1 MPKTVAE
8 LLVQYQKDQKE
19 LQEFL
24 GDAYNNYNLVIA
36 LENGNPVESRIVRD
50 RFQKLCEQNGYEKV
64 VFHSL
69 RHLSTGYK
77 LKMTNGDVK
86 SVQGDTGHAEAE
98 MVTDVY
104 SEIIDEDRRYN
115 AQKMDEQFYSTL
127 NHDSEMQPQNEEVQ
141 PENNGLSDSDM
152 ELLQLL
158 KSLSLAAY
166 HPELPARLRILHPGE
181 LSILQVRRQEDYSQ
195 LILSSMSF
203 VVLNKP
209 LTVVSMKN
217 IRSVLENK
225 ETEAWQKL
233 IRVLTHEIMNSMT
246 PIVSLSELLKSKQT
260 SEPITDEEREEIHQ
274 AVDTIFRRSSGLVR
288 FVENYRKVTGIP
300 TPVPEIILVDSLL
313 DNVALLFREET
324 DSIKVL
330 PSASH
335 LQVIADKALI
345 EQILIN
351 LIKNALDATQE
362 CENPRIELSAGINA
376 EGKNYI
382 QVSDNGTG
390 IPADVQERIFIPFF
404 TTKPVGS
411 GIGLSISR
419 QIMYMH
425 KGSLTVISEAGKGS
439 RFLLTFA

>member
-1 MPKTVAE
+1 MKQYSKKAIASI
-8 LLVQYQKDQKE
+8 LLVLLTSLVCAFLVAGKFYISAGIAGIALLIEAWYLLRQMERSDRLFRQFVWSVRYSDFLASGKTPRENSDALPRELTEAMEDALLYYKKHLQQKE
-19 LQEFL
+19 SQLQYFQ
-24 GDAYNNYNLVIA
+24 A
-36 LENGNPVESRIVRD
+36 LANHIDLS
-50 RFQKLCEQNGYEKV
+50 
-64 VFHSL
+64 VF
-69 RHLSTGYK
+69 
-77 LKMTNGDVK
+77 
-86 SVQGDTGHAEAE
+86 
-98 MVTDVY
+98 VY
-104 SEIIDEDRRYN
+104 SSETAQIEWMNQAAKIQTGLNFAETIDD
-115 AQKMDEQFYSTL
+115 
-127 NHDSEMQPQNEEVQ
+127 
-141 PENNGLSDSDM
+141 
-152 ELLQLL
+152 
-158 KSLSLAAY
+158 LAAY

-246 PIVSLSELLKSKQT
+246 PIVSLSELLKNKQA
-260 SEPITDEEREEIHQ
+260 SEEISEEDREEMNQ
-274 AVDTIFRRSSGLVR
+274 AINTIFRRSSGLVR

-300 TPVPEIILVDSLL
+300 TPVPEIIPVDSLL
-313 DNVALLFREET
+313 NSVVLLFREET
-324 DSIKVL
+324 DTIRIL
-330 PSASH
+330 PSSSH
-335 LQVIADKALI
+335 LQVIADKTLI

-351 LIKNALDATQE
+351 LIKNALDATIDYP
-362 CENPRIELSAGINA
+362 NPLIELSAGINA
-376 EGKNYI
+376 EGKTFI
-382 QVSDNGTG
+382 QVKDNGTG

-411 GIGLSISR
+411 GIGLSVSR

>member
-1 MPKTVAE
+1 MKQYSKKAITSI
-8 LLVQYQKDQKE
+8 LLVLLTSLVCAFLVAGKFYISAGIAGIALLIEAWYLLRQMERSDRLFRQFVWSVRYSDFLASGKTPRENSEALPRELTEAMEEALLYYKKHLQQKE
-19 LQEFL
+19 SQLQYFQ
-24 GDAYNNYNLVIA
+24 A
-36 LENGNPVESRIVRD
+36 LANHIDLS
-50 RFQKLCEQNGYEKV
+50 
-64 VFHSL
+64 VF
-69 RHLSTGYK
+69 
-77 LKMTNGDVK
+77 
-86 SVQGDTGHAEAE
+86 
-98 MVTDVY
+98 VY
-104 SEIIDEDRRYN
+104 SSETAQIEWMNQATKIQTGLNFAETIDD
-115 AQKMDEQFYSTL
+115 
-127 NHDSEMQPQNEEVQ
+127 
-141 PENNGLSDSDM
+141 
-152 ELLQLL
+152 
-158 KSLSLAAY
+158 LAAY

-246 PIVSLSELLKSKQT
+246 PIVSLSELLKNKQA
-260 SEPITDEEREEIHQ
+260 SEEISEEDREEMNQ
-274 AVDTIFRRSSGLVR
+274 AINTIFRRSSGLVR

-300 TPVPEIILVDSLL
+300 TPVPEIIPVDSLL
-313 DNVALLFREET
+313 NSVVLLFREET
-324 DSIKVL
+324 DTIRIL
-330 PSASH
+330 PSSSH
-335 LQVIADKALI
+335 LQVIADKTLI

-351 LIKNALDATQE
+351 LIKNALDATMD
-362 CENPRIELSAGINA
+362 CPAPLIELSAGINA
-376 EGKNYI
+376 EGKTFI
-382 QVSDNGTG
+382 QVKDNGTG

-411 GIGLSISR
+411 GIGLSVSR

>member
-1 MPKTVAE
+1 MKQYSKKAITSI
-8 LLVQYQKDQKE
+8 LLVLLTSLVCAFLVAGKFYISAGIAGIALLIEAWYLLRQMERSDRLFRQFVWSVRYSDFLASGKTPRENSEALPRELTEAMEEALLYYKKHLQQKE
-19 LQEFL
+19 SQLQYFQ
-24 GDAYNNYNLVIA
+24 A
-36 LENGNPVESRIVRD
+36 LANHIDLS
-50 RFQKLCEQNGYEKV
+50 
-64 VFHSL
+64 VF
-69 RHLSTGYK
+69 
-77 LKMTNGDVK
+77 
-86 SVQGDTGHAEAE
+86 
-98 MVTDVY
+98 VY
-104 SEIIDEDRRYN
+104 SSETAQIEWMNQAAKIQTGLNFAETIDD
-115 AQKMDEQFYSTL
+115 
-127 NHDSEMQPQNEEVQ
+127 
-141 PENNGLSDSDM
+141 
-152 ELLQLL
+152 
-158 KSLSLAAY
+158 LAAY

-246 PIVSLSELLKSKQT
+246 PIVSLSELLKNKQA
-260 SEPITDEEREEIHQ
+260 SEEISEEDREEMNQ
-274 AVDTIFRRSSGLVR
+274 AINTIYRRSSGLVR

-300 TPVPEIILVDSLL
+300 TPVPEIIPVDRLL
-313 DNVALLFREET
+313 NSVVLLFREET
-324 DSIKVL
+324 DTIRIL
-330 PSASH
+330 PSSSH
-335 LQVIADKALI
+335 LQVIADKTLI

-351 LIKNALDATQE
+351 LIKNALDATMD
-362 CENPRIELSAGINA
+362 CPAPLIELSAGINA
-376 EGKNYI
+376 EGKTFI
-382 QVSDNGTG
+382 QVKDNGTG

-411 GIGLSISR
+411 GIGLSVSR

>member
-1 MPKTVAE
+1 MKQYSKKTIASI
-8 LLVQYQKDQKE
+8 LLVLLTSLVCAFLVTGKFYISAGIAGIALLIEAWYLLRQMERSDRLFRQFVWSVRYSDFLASGKTPRENSEALPRELTEAMEEALLYYKKHLQQKE
-19 LQEFL
+19 SQLQYFQ
-24 GDAYNNYNLVIA
+24 A
-36 LENGNPVESRIVRD
+36 LANHIDLS
-50 RFQKLCEQNGYEKV
+50 
-64 VFHSL
+64 VF
-69 RHLSTGYK
+69 
-77 LKMTNGDVK
+77 
-86 SVQGDTGHAEAE
+86 
-98 MVTDVY
+98 VY
-104 SEIIDEDRRYN
+104 SSETAQIEWMNQAAKIQTGLNFAETIDD
-115 AQKMDEQFYSTL
+115 
-127 NHDSEMQPQNEEVQ
+127 
-141 PENNGLSDSDM
+141 
-152 ELLQLL
+152 
-158 KSLSLAAY
+158 LAAY

-246 PIVSLSELLKSKQT
+246 PIVSLSELLKNKQA
-260 SEPITDEEREEIHQ
+260 SEEISEEDREEMNQ
-274 AVDTIFRRSSGLVR
+274 AINTIFRRSSGLVR

-300 TPVPEIILVDSLL
+300 TPVPEIIPVDSLL
-313 DNVALLFREET
+313 NSVVLLFREET
-324 DSIKVL
+324 DTIRIL
-330 PSASH
+330 PSSSH
-335 LQVIADKALI
+335 LQVIADKTLI

-351 LIKNALDATQE
+351 LIKNALDATMD
-362 CENPRIELSAGINA
+362 CPAPLIELSAGINA
-376 EGKNYI
+376 EGKTFI
-382 QVSDNGTG
+382 QVKDNGTG

-411 GIGLSISR
+411 GIGLSVSR

>member
-1 MPKTVAE
+1 MKQYSKKAIGLILLIVITSLVLAFLVAGQFYISAFIAGMILLIEAWYLLRQMERSDRLFRHFVWSVRYSDFLSSGTTHQKPSDALPQE
-8 LLVQYQKDQKE
+8 LTEAVEEALQFYKKHLQQKE
-19 LQEFL
+19 SQLQYFQ
-24 GDAYNNYNLVIA
+24 A
-36 LENGNPVESRIVRD
+36 LANHIDLS
-50 RFQKLCEQNGYEKV
+50 
-64 VFHSL
+64 VF
-69 RHLSTGYK
+69 
-77 LKMTNGDVK
+77 
-86 SVQGDTGHAEAE
+86 
-98 MVTDVY
+98 VY
-104 SEIIDEDRRYN
+104 SPETGQVEWMNQAAKIQTGLNFAETIDD
-115 AQKMDEQFYSTL
+115 
-127 NHDSEMQPQNEEVQ
+127 
-141 PENNGLSDSDM
+141 
-152 ELLQLL
+152 
-158 KSLSLAAY
+158 LAAY

-195 LILSSMSF
+195 LI
-203 VVLNKP
+203 
-209 LTVVSMKN
+209 VSMKN

-330 PSASH
+330 PSSSH

-382 QVSDNGTG
+382 HTVLYDQACRFRHRTQYF
-390 IPADVQERIFIPFF
+390 PADHVYAQ
-404 TTKPVGS
+404 
-411 GIGLSISR
+411 R
-419 QIMYMH
+419 QPDRY
-425 KGSLTVISEAGKGS
+425 LGS
-439 RFLLTFA
+439 RERKPFPAYFRLIGKNASFPF

>member
-1 MPKTVAE
+1 MKQYSKKAIGLILLIVITSLVLAFLVAGQFYISAFIAGMILLIEAWYLLRQMERSDRLFRHFVWSVRYSDFLSSGTTHQKPSDALPQE
-8 LLVQYQKDQKE
+8 LTEAVEEALQFYKKHLQQKE
-19 LQEFL
+19 SQLQYFQ
-24 GDAYNNYNLVIA
+24 A
-36 LENGNPVESRIVRD
+36 LANHIDLS
-50 RFQKLCEQNGYEKV
+50 
-64 VFHSL
+64 VF
-69 RHLSTGYK
+69 
-77 LKMTNGDVK
+77 
-86 SVQGDTGHAEAE
+86 
-98 MVTDVY
+98 VY
-104 SEIIDEDRRYN
+104 SPETGQVEWMNQAAKIQTGLNFAETIDD
-115 AQKMDEQFYSTL
+115 
-127 NHDSEMQPQNEEVQ
+127 
-141 PENNGLSDSDM
+141 
-152 ELLQLL
+152 
-158 KSLSLAAY
+158 LAAY

-203 VVLNKP
+203 
-209 LTVVSMKN
+209 SMKN

-260 SEPITDEEREEIHQ
+260 SAPITDEDREEIHQ

-300 TPVPEIILVDSLL
+300 TPVPEIIPVDNLL

-330 PSASH
+330 PSSSH

>member
-1 MPKTVAE
+1 
-8 LLVQYQKDQKE
+8 
-19 LQEFL
+19 
-24 GDAYNNYNLVIA
+24 
-36 LENGNPVESRIVRD
+36 
-50 RFQKLCEQNGYEKV
+50 
-64 VFHSL
+64 
-69 RHLSTGYK
+69 
-77 LKMTNGDVK
+77 
-86 SVQGDTGHAEAE
+86 
-98 MVTDVY
+98 
-104 SEIIDEDRRYN
+104 
-115 AQKMDEQFYSTL
+115 
-127 NHDSEMQPQNEEVQ
+127 
-141 PENNGLSDSDM
+141 
-152 ELLQLL
+152 
-158 KSLSLAAY
+158 
-166 HPELPARLRILHPGE
+166 
-181 LSILQVRRQEDYSQ
+181 
-195 LILSSMSF
+195 MSF

-260 SEPITDEEREEIHQ
+260 SDPITDEEREEIHQ

-300 TPVPEIILVDSLL
+300 TPSPEIIPVDSLL

-330 PSASH
+330 PSSSH

-376 EGKNYI
+376 EGK
-382 QVSDNGTG
+382 T
-390 IPADVQERIFIPFF
+390 
-404 TTKPVGS
+404 
-411 GIGLSISR
+411 ISR
-419 QIMYMH
+419 SAITGQAFRQTSRSASSYR
-425 KGSLTVISEAGKGS
+425 SLRPSLSVPASDSVFPGRSCICTKA
-439 RFLLTFA
+439 A

>member
-1 MPKTVAE
+1 MKKYSKKAAALILSLLTTSLVFAFLVAGKFYISAIVITIILLIEVYYLLRQMERSDRLFRQFVWSIRYSDFLSSGTLSKETADTFPIE
-8 LLVQYQKDQKE
+8 LTEAVEEALQYYKKQLQQKE
-19 LQEFL
+19 SQLQYFQ
-24 GDAYNNYNLVIA
+24 A
-36 LENGNPVESRIVRD
+36 LANHID
-50 RFQKLCEQNGYEKV
+50 
-64 VFHSL
+64 
-69 RHLSTGYK
+69 LSV
-77 LKMTNGDVK
+77 L
-86 SVQGDTGHAEAE
+86 
-98 MVTDVY
+98 VY
-104 SEIIDEDRRYN
+104 SSETGQVEWMNQAARIQTGLNFAETIDDL
-115 AQKMDEQFYSTL
+115 T
-127 NHDSEMQPQNEEVQ
+127 
-141 PENNGLSDSDM
+141 
-152 ELLQLL
+152 
-158 KSLSLAAY
+158 AY

-181 LSILQVRRQEDYSQ
+181 LSILQVRRQEEYSQ

-246 PIVSLSELLKSKQT
+246 PIVSLSELLKNKQT
-260 SEPITDEEREEIHQ
+260 ADYLNDEDREEINQ

-300 TPVPEIILVDSLL
+300 TPVPEIISVESLFN
-313 DNVALLFREET
+313 NVVPLFKEET

-330 PSASH
+330 PTTLH
-335 LQVIADKALI
+335 LQIIADKTLI

-351 LIKNALDATQE
+351 LIKNALDATQD
-362 CENPRIELSAGINA
+362 CINPLIKLSAGINA
-376 EGKNYI
+376 EGKTYI

-390 IPADVQERIFIPFF
+390 IPVDVQERIFIPFF
-404 TTKPVGS
+404 TTKPFGS

-425 KGSLTVISEAGKGS
+425 KGSLTVISETGTGS

>member
-1 MPKTVAE
+1 MKQYSKKAIGLILLIVITSLILAFLVAGQFYISAFIAGMILLIEAWYLLRQMERSDRLFRHFVWSVRYSDFLSSGTTHQEPSDALPQE
-8 LLVQYQKDQKE
+8 LTGAVEEALQFYKKHLQQKE
-19 LQEFL
+19 SQLQYFQ
-24 GDAYNNYNLVIA
+24 A
-36 LENGNPVESRIVRD
+36 LANHIDLS
-50 RFQKLCEQNGYEKV
+50 
-64 VFHSL
+64 VF
-69 RHLSTGYK
+69 
-77 LKMTNGDVK
+77 
-86 SVQGDTGHAEAE
+86 
-98 MVTDVY
+98 VY
-104 SEIIDEDRRYN
+104 SPETGQVEWMNQAAKIQTGLNFAETIDD
-115 AQKMDEQFYSTL
+115 
-127 NHDSEMQPQNEEVQ
+127 
-141 PENNGLSDSDM
+141 
-152 ELLQLL
+152 
-158 KSLSLAAY
+158 LAAY
-166 HPELPARLRILHPGE
+166 HPELPARLRSCIPVNC
-181 LSILQVRRQEDYSQ
+181 LSCKSAARKITRNCPV
-195 LILSSMSF
+195 IHVV

-260 SEPITDEEREEIHQ
+260 SDPITDEEREEIHQ

-300 TPVPEIILVDSLL
+300 TPVPEIIPVDSLL
-313 DNVALLFREET
+313 DNVALLFRKET

>member
-1 MPKTVAE
+1 MKQYSKKAITSI
-8 LLVQYQKDQKE
+8 LLVLLTSLVCAFLVAGKFYISAGIAGIALLIEAWYLLRQMERSDRLFRQFVWSVRYSDFLASGKTPRENSEALPRELTEAMEEALLYYKKHLQQKE
-19 LQEFL
+19 SQLQYFQ
-24 GDAYNNYNLVIA
+24 A
-36 LENGNPVESRIVRD
+36 LANHIDLS
-50 RFQKLCEQNGYEKV
+50 
-64 VFHSL
+64 VF
-69 RHLSTGYK
+69 
-77 LKMTNGDVK
+77 
-86 SVQGDTGHAEAE
+86 
-98 MVTDVY
+98 VY
-104 SEIIDEDRRYN
+104 STETAQIEWMNQAAKIQTGLNFAETIDD
-115 AQKMDEQFYSTL
+115 
-127 NHDSEMQPQNEEVQ
+127 
-141 PENNGLSDSDM
+141 
-152 ELLQLL
+152 
-158 KSLSLAAY
+158 LAAY

-246 PIVSLSELLKSKQT
+246 PIVSLSELLKNKQA
-260 SEPITDEEREEIHQ
+260 SEEISEEDREEMNQ
-274 AVDTIFRRSSGLVR
+274 AINTIYRRSSGLVR

-300 TPVPEIILVDSLL
+300 TPVPEIIPVDRLL
-313 DNVALLFREET
+313 NSVVLLFREET
-324 DSIKVL
+324 DTIRIL
-330 PSASH
+330 PSSSH
-335 LQVIADKALI
+335 LQVIADKTLI

-351 LIKNALDATQE
+351 LIKNALDATMD
-362 CENPRIELSAGINA
+362 CPAPLIELSAGINA
-376 EGKNYI
+376 EGKTFI
-382 QVSDNGTG
+382 QVKDNGTG

-411 GIGLSISR
+411 GIGLSVSR

>member
-1 MPKTVAE
+1 MKQYSKKAIASILLLLLTSLVCAFLVAGKFYISAGIAGIVLLIEAWYLLRQMERSDRLFRQFVWSVRYSDFLASGKTPRENSDALPRE
-8 LLVQYQKDQKE
+8 LTEAMEDALLYYKKHLQQKE
-19 LQEFL
+19 SQLQYFQ
-24 GDAYNNYNLVIA
+24 A
-36 LENGNPVESRIVRD
+36 LANHIDLS
-50 RFQKLCEQNGYEKV
+50 
-64 VFHSL
+64 VF
-69 RHLSTGYK
+69 
-77 LKMTNGDVK
+77 
-86 SVQGDTGHAEAE
+86 
-98 MVTDVY
+98 VY
-104 SEIIDEDRRYN
+104 SSETAQIEWMNQAAKIQTGLNFAETIDD
-115 AQKMDEQFYSTL
+115 
-127 NHDSEMQPQNEEVQ
+127 
-141 PENNGLSDSDM
+141 
-152 ELLQLL
+152 
-158 KSLSLAAY
+158 LAAY

-246 PIVSLSELLKSKQT
+246 PIVSLSELLKNKQA
-260 SEPITDEEREEIHQ
+260 SEEINEEDREEMNQ
-274 AVDTIFRRSSGLVR
+274 AIDTIFRRSNGLVR

-300 TPVPEIILVDSLL
+300 TPVPEIIPVDSLL
-313 DNVALLFREET
+313 NSVVLLFREET
-324 DSIKVL
+324 DTIRIL
-330 PSASH
+330 PSSSH
-335 LQVIADKALI
+335 LQVIADKTLI

-351 LIKNALDATQE
+351 LIKNALDATKN
-362 CENPRIELSAGINA
+362 CPDPLIELSAGINT
-376 EGKNYI
+376 EGKTFI
-382 QVSDNGTG
+382 QVKDNGTG

-411 GIGLSISR
+411 GIGLSVSR

-439 RFLLTFA
+439 RFLLTFT

>member
-1 MPKTVAE
+1 MKQYSKKAIASILLILVTSLAGAFLVAGKFYISALIAGIALLIESWYLLRQMERSDRLFRQFVWSVRYSDFLSSGKAPRENPDTLPRELTEAMEEALLHYKTH
-8 LLVQYQKDQKE
+8 LQQKE
-19 LQEFL
+19 SQLQYFQ
-24 GDAYNNYNLVIA
+24 A
-36 LENGNPVESRIVRD
+36 LANHIDLS
-50 RFQKLCEQNGYEKV
+50 
-64 VFHSL
+64 VF
-69 RHLSTGYK
+69 
-77 LKMTNGDVK
+77 
-86 SVQGDTGHAEAE
+86 
-98 MVTDVY
+98 VY
-104 SEIIDEDRRYN
+104 SSETAQIEWMNQAAKIQTGLNFAETIDD
-115 AQKMDEQFYSTL
+115 
-127 NHDSEMQPQNEEVQ
+127 
-141 PENNGLSDSDM
+141 
-152 ELLQLL
+152 
-158 KSLSLAAY
+158 LAAY

-246 PIVSLSELLKSKQT
+246 PIVSLSELLKNKQA
-260 SEPITDEEREEIHQ
+260 SEEINEEDREEMNQ
-274 AVDTIFRRSSGLVR
+274 AIDTIFRRSSGLVR

-300 TPVPEIILVDSLL
+300 TPVPEIIPVDRLFG
-313 DNVALLFREET
+313 NVVPLFKEET
-324 DSIKVL
+324 DAIRIL
-330 PSASH
+330 PSSSH
-335 LQVIADKALI
+335 LQIIADKTLI

-351 LIKNALDATQE
+351 LIKNALDATKE
-362 CENPRIELSAGINA
+362 CTDPQIELSAGINA
-376 EGKNYI
+376 EGKTFI
-382 QVSDNGTG
+382 QVKDNGTG

-439 RFLLTFA
+439 RFLLTFV

>member
-1 MPKTVAE
+1 MKQYSKKAIGLILLIVITSLVLAFLVAGQFYISAFIAGMILLIEAWYLLRQMERSDRLFRHFVWSVRYSDFLSSGTTHQKPSDALPQE
-8 LLVQYQKDQKE
+8 LTEAVEEALQFYKKHLQQKE
-19 LQEFL
+19 SQLQYFQ
-24 GDAYNNYNLVIA
+24 A
-36 LENGNPVESRIVRD
+36 LANHIDLS
-50 RFQKLCEQNGYEKV
+50 
-64 VFHSL
+64 VF
-69 RHLSTGYK
+69 
-77 LKMTNGDVK
+77 
-86 SVQGDTGHAEAE
+86 
-98 MVTDVY
+98 VY
-104 SEIIDEDRRYN
+104 SPETGQVEWMNQAAKIQTGLNFAETIDD
-115 AQKMDEQFYSTL
+115 
-127 NHDSEMQPQNEEVQ
+127 
-141 PENNGLSDSDM
+141 
-152 ELLQLL
+152 
-158 KSLSLAAY
+158 LAAY

-260 SEPITDEEREEIHQ
+260 SDPITDEEREEIHQ

-300 TPVPEIILVDSLL
+300 TPVPEIIPVDSLL
-313 DNVALLFREET
+313 DNVTLLFREET